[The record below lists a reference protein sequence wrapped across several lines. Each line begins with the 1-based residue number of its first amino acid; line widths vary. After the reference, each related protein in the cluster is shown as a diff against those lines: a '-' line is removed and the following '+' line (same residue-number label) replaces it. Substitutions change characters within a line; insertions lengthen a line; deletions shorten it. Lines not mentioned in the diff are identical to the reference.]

1 MEQFCY
7 SCRLKPPRGAPCVGH
22 WSDSCNKARGKSL
35 LRARGFWRQKIQK
48 QSLRHWITS
57 ACPLPEYFWPYRL
70 KWKTLQTTV
79 CSLQVFEGL
88 LQSAGDHSVT
98 QKESHQGL
106 QTAVCRTPLLA
117 LQEPEVLWIMCLPC
131 YLLSFPAP
139 LPGSSGMS
147 LVHMAMWVVPPLW
160 RRTNLLCSI
169 CPHCTAELILLWA
182 AWHKFTGLH
191 KNTSER
197 SILFYL
203 EPNHMYTNTGVQQ
216 TKHSKKTTQFQP
228 DVKQTLCE
236 HAQEHRPVHWQQLS
250 CLRTYLH
257 FSEPSQP

>member
-1 MEQFCY
+1 MEQLCY

-131 YLLSFPAP
+131 YLLSFPAS

-147 LVHMAMWVVPPLW
+147 LVHMAMWVSRTSSVEKDKSTLLYLPPLHS
-160 RRTNLLCSI
+160 RI
-169 CPHCTAELILLWA
+169 
-182 AWHKFTGLH
+182 
-191 KNTSER
+191 NTPLGSMAQIHW
-197 SILFYL
+197 S
-203 EPNHMYTNTGVQQ
+203 
-216 TKHSKKTTQFQP
+216 S
-228 DVKQTLCE
+228 
-236 HAQEHRPVHWQQLS
+236 QEHFWKEYPL
-250 CLRTYLH
+250 LPRT
-257 FSEPSQP
+257 